1 MIKLYLTSSCG
12 SCRKA
17 RKWLIDNQLE
27 YQEINLATG
36 LNRASLIEILS
47 LTEGGTGDI
56 LSVQSDLYK
65 ELNLDFSKMR
75 LEQFLKT
82 IEAYPLLLK
91 RPIIIDENN
100 IQVGFNEDDIRKFLP
115 REFREIQRSGA
126 YSIFLKQWLESLA

>member
-1 MIKLYLTSSCG
+1 MIKLYLTSSCA

-126 YSIFLKQWLESLA
+126 YSVFLKQWLESLA